1 MRDPYEVLGVSRT
14 ATDEEIKSAYRKLAK
29 KYHPDNYNN
38 SPLASVA
45 EEKMKEVNEA
55 YDAINAERKG
65 GSTSNNSYG
74 GYSNNRYSN
83 YSGSTEYMNVRQLIQ
98 QGRIDEAERILD
110 AVATGNR
117 SAEWYFLRGM
127 CYYRKG
133 WTQQAASNFQ
143 TASNMDPNNQEYRS
157 AVFNMNRQGGF
168 GYGGYNNPQ
177 GQPQGA
183 QCSCCDICAAI
194 WCADCCCDCMRG
206 C

>member
-98 QGRIDEAERILD
+98 QGRIDEAERIL
-110 AVATGNR
+110 
-117 SAEWYFLRGM
+117 Y
-127 CYYRKG
+127 
-133 WTQQAASNFQ
+133 QQIAC
-143 TASNMDPNNQEYRS
+143 
-157 AVFNMNRQGGF
+157 V
-168 GYGGYNNPQ
+168 YNLDYE
-177 GQPQGA
+177 GA
-183 QCSCCDICAAI
+183 KQYVLSKLQ
-194 WCADCCCDCMRG
+194 
-206 C
+206 

>member
-65 GSTSNNSYG
+65 GSTSKNSYG
-74 GYSNNRYSN
+74 GYTNNRYSN

-110 AVATGNR
+110 AVESGRR

-127 CYYRKG
+127 CYYRRG

-143 TASNMDPNNQEYRS
+143 TACNMDPNNQEYRS

-168 GYGGYNNPQ
+168 GYGGYNNQQ